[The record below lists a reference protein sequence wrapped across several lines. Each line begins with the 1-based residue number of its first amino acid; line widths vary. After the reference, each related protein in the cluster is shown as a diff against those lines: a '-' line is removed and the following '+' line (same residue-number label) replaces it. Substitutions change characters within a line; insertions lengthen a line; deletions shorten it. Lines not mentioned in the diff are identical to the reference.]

1 MKESISI
8 TTIFQIF
15 ILFVLLFT
23 AIMCLTINN
32 SNAFGVKNE
41 ILNIIEANNGV
52 YEEDNGNLSEDII
65 DTINETSYRTT
76 GTCPDEYQG
85 YQRNGSP
92 VTSGQEASVCI
103 RKVNVTSE
111 LDGYLEGELGAGTVA
126 TDDFVDGSYVQI
138 VVFYQ
143 LDIPVIKQLYNF
155 QTKGET
161 RIIYKN

>member
-52 YEEDNGNLSEDII
+52 YEGDNGNLSEDII

-92 VTSGQEASVCI
+92 DRIPKCC
-103 RKVNVTSE
+103 RRCSE
-111 LDGYLEGELGAGTVA
+111 
-126 TDDFVDGSYVQI
+126 Q
-138 VVFYQ
+138 
-143 LDIPVIKQLYNF
+143 
-155 QTKGET
+155 
-161 RIIYKN
+161 